1 MTTSPALSLHD
12 VHAGYRGRPVLTGVA
27 LPDIGP
33 GQILAL
39 TGPNAAGKST
49 VLKAIAGF
57 LPVTGRI
64 MLGAEDVTAL
74 RPFQRSGKISYMPQN
89 LPRGVGVN
97 VFESIVSALR
107 ITSRH
112 RARASG
118 LSLEQQAAALIEK
131 LELGRIALSRIDT
144 LSGGQRQMAALA
156 QALVGNPSV
165 LLLDEPTSA
174 LDLRHQD
181 EFMRVIRD
189 VAASGTIVVVVLHE
203 LALAAR
209 MADRIAVL
217 SKGRIAADGR
227 PQDVLT
233 RDILARVWGID
244 AEVTLNARGSLLID
258 VLGPARDML
267 KKEIG

>member
-1 MTTSPALSLHD
+1 MSALSLD
-12 VHAGYRGRPVLTGVA
+12 DIHAGYRGKPVLTGVN
-27 LPDIGP
+27 LPEIAP

-64 MLGAEDVTAL
+64 TLGTEDVTVL
-74 RPFQRSGKISYMPQN
+74 KPHQRAGKISYMPQA
-89 LPRGVGVN
+89 LPRGVGLN
-97 VFESIVSALR
+97 VFESILSALR
-107 ITSRH
+107 IGSRNGT
-112 RARASG
+112 ARS
-118 LSLEQQAAALIEK
+118 SLPLEHQAAALIER
-131 LELGRIALSRIDT
+131 LDLGPIALSNIDT

-156 QALVGNPSV
+156 QALVGNPAV

-189 VAASGTIVVVVLHE
+189 IAASGTIVVVILHE

-217 SKGRIAADGR
+217 SKGRIAADGK
-227 PQDVLT
+227 PADVLNRT
-233 RDILARVWGID
+233 ILADVWGID
-244 AEVTLNARGSLLID
+244 AEVTLNARGALLID
-258 VLGPARDML
+258 VLGPTRDML
-267 KKEIG
+267 KRDIG

>member
-1 MTTSPALSLHD
+1 MTQEASLSIEDLF
-12 VHAGYRGRPVLTGVA
+12 AGYRGKQVLRGVTIA
-27 LPDIGP
+27 DLPP

-64 MLGAEDVTAL
+64 ALGTEDMTGL
-74 RPFQRSGKISYMPQN
+74 KPFQRAGKISYMPQT
-89 LPRGVGVN
+89 LPRSVGLS
-97 VFESIVSALR
+97 VFESVLSAFR
-107 ITSRH
+107 ISAGRRTRKVT
-112 RARASG
+112 
-118 LSLEQQAAALIEK
+118 LPLEQQAARLIEK
-131 LELGRIALSRIDT
+131 LGLGDIALANIDT

-156 QALVGNPSV
+156 QALVGDPAV

-181 EFMRVIRD
+181 EFMRTIRE
-189 VAASGTIVVVVLHE
+189 VAASGTIVVVILHE

-217 SKGRIAADGR
+217 CEGRIVVEGPPEVAFSSATLAD
-227 PQDVLT
+227 
-233 RDILARVWGID
+233 VWGID
-244 AEVTLNARGSLLID
+244 ADVTINASGALHID
-258 VLGPARDML
+258 VQGSARDRL
-267 KKEIG
+267 EKEIR